1 MVKRQINKKIIK
13 KLINVFQKYDNI
25 VAVYIFGSYGTEQ
38 YNNNMSDIDFAV
50 LFENK
55 KNEEEIFIEL
65 TEIFKTDNVDV
76 LDLENIPIFLKYKII
91 KNGNLIYQNKEK
103 SLDDF
108 IENVLKFYFDE
119 KYRFD
124 QYYKDYEKLLKD
136 KYAG

>member
-1 MVKRQINKKIIK
+1 MLGVLDVILSICFVVCLSSILKT
-13 KLINVFQKYDNI
+13 Y
-25 VAVYIFGSYGTEQ
+25 
-38 YNNNMSDIDFAV
+38 SDISGTV
-50 LFENK
+50 S
-55 KNEEEIFIEL
+55 KNEAEIFIEL

-91 KNGNLIYQNKEK
+91 KNGNLIYENKEK

-124 QYYKDYEKLLKD
+124 QYYKDYEKSLKD